1 MSSNKSKNRIFFT
14 KRLMKKIF
22 TKYIY
27 TVKSMIF
34 LSVILHIVSI
44 WIVALALSI
53 LFASNSIMSVLLFNL
68 LIVQVVSMLMLF
80 ELHFLAAVI
89 MVVYISAMTIFFVFI
104 VMITDTYKSRG
115 IELNRNIVLF
125 AGLLLWLF
133 MIITSFITVY
143 AYANGV
149 STETP
154 FPLGTIISDLL
165 TNRLIPSIGYL
176 LSVKY
181 FWVTISIFVLFLA
194 IIIILVAF
202 RDRP

>member
-1 MSSNKSKNRIFFT
+1 
-14 KRLMKKIF
+14 MKKIF

-181 FWVTISIFVLFLA
+181 FWVTISIFVLFLV

>member
-80 ELHFLAAVI
+80 ESHFLAAVI
-89 MVVYISAMTIFFVFI
+89 TVVHTSAMTIFFVFI
-104 VMITDTYKSRG
+104 VTITDTYKSRG

-125 AGLLLWLF
+125 AGLLLRLL

-154 FPLGTIISDLL
+154 FPLGTIISDSL

-194 IIIILVAF
+194 IITILVAF